1 MLALVTGAAKGI
13 GKEIV
18 ISIAKRNI
26 DVIFTYNNSYDE
38 ANVLVDYIN
47 NNYDI
52 NIKCFKCDISKEEDI
67 INLKDNI
74 LSSNNHLDILI
85 NNAALSMDNYI
96 EDKTKEEFMKVLE
109 VNVVGT
115 FLMTK
120 YFYKY
125 MDNGIIINVSSTDSE
140 DTYSDINID
149 YSVSKAGINMLTKV
163 CALDFKNIKVIGAM
177 PNWTNTESVKEMNP
191 DFLKKELDRIGQD
204 KLEEPDEVAENIVN
218 LIFDKTIK
226 SGEIRRV

>member
-1 MLALVTGAAKGI
+1 MVALVTGAAKGI
-13 GKEIV
+13 GKELV
-18 ISIAKRNI
+18 ICLAKKNI
-26 DVIFTYNNSYDE
+26 DVIFTYNNSYNE
-38 ANVLVDYIN
+38 ANALLDYIN

-52 NIKCFKCDISKEEDI
+52 NIRTYKCDISNEEDI
-67 INLKDNI
+67 INLKDEVLKYYNKI
-74 LSSNNHLDILI
+74 DILI
-85 NNAALSMDNYI
+85 NNAALSIDNYI
-96 EDKTKEEFMKVLE
+96 DDKTKEEFIKVLE

-177 PNWTNTESVKEMNP
+177 PNWTNTESIKEMNP
-191 DFLKKELDRIGQD
+191 DFLKKELVRIGQD
-204 KLEEPDEVAENIVN
+204 KLEEPDEVAENVIN

>member
-177 PNWTNTESVKEMNP
+177 PNWTNTESIKEMNP
-191 DFLKKELDRIGQD
+191 DFLKKELVRIGQD